1 MASQAISFKV
11 LLAAKLLSGSRTL
24 KAQIAANASVA
35 NANVA
40 NANILVLMR
49 NFIIVLPR
57 DVCIYSAMC
66 WLSHTES
73 CRRWTLF
80 RVKCGV
86 AWSPVGTAG
95 IVAARGSRG
104 LTRRMV
110 YAVAEVTINPFVL
123 AAASA

>member
-1 MASQAISFKV
+1 MV
-11 LLAAKLLSGSRTL
+11 AKLLLGSRTL
-24 KAQIAANASVA
+24 KAQIAVNASVA
-35 NANVA
+35 NANVL
-40 NANILVLMR
+40 ILMR

-57 DVCIYSAMC
+57 DVCIDSAMC

-73 CRRWTLF
+73 SPRSDLF

-104 LTRRMV
+104 SRL
-110 YAVAEVTINPFVL
+110 YWAVV
-123 AAASA
+123 AAANAGSAMAFCSVVAGT